1 MAYEQDLES
10 FAIGIGPKAPV
21 RLRLDRANRH
31 GLIAGATGTGKTIT
45 LQTMAESF
53 SRAGVPVFVTDVKGD
68 LSGIAA
74 PGAAKPKLM
83 ERFQRMGVSPLFD
96 GAPTVPWDL
105 LGAQGHPMRATVSEI
120 GPLLFSRLLELNDVQ
135 SGVLNIC
142 FKLADDEGLLL
153 LDLKDLRAVLTFVS
167 EHAKELQA
175 RYGSVASASVGAIQR
190 GLLTLESQGGEA
202 FFGEPALDLADLMQV
217 DAQGRGAINLFAADK
232 LMDKP
237 RLYAIFLLWLLAEL
251 FEQMPEAGDIDRPKL
266 VFFFDEAHLLF
277 NDAPQALVDEIERV
291 VRLIRS
297 KGVGIYFVT
306 QNPLDVPETVLAQL
320 GNRVQHA
327 LRAFTPRDQKAVRA
341 AAETFRANPRLNT
354 ADAIMELGVG
364 EALISVLDADGVP
377 TIVERALICPP
388 VSRIGPITPAERDEL
403 RAISPIGVK
412 YDEVID
418 RESAFERLTGA
429 GQAVSGGPAPEA
441 RTAPRGNPWG
451 RAPEAAPAAHS
462 PRYDPPSDRDHQ
474 GFRRPAGDAWGRGN
488 PQSAP
493 QSYDAPPAPRGGGLL
508 DQLGGMLGGGQ
519 PTRGR
524 GRRSDTIGETLVKSV
539 TRTVGTEISRQF
551 VRGVMGALLRR

>member
-1 MAYEQDLES
+1 MGYEQDAES
-10 FAIGIGPKAPV
+10 FAIGVGSKTAV

-45 LQTMAESF
+45 LQMMAESF

-74 PGAAKPKLM
+74 PGEAKPRLM

-105 LGAQGHPMRATVSEI
+105 LGDQGHPMRATVSEI
-120 GPLLFSRLLELNDVQ
+120 GPLLLARLLELNDVQ
-135 SGVLNIC
+135 AGVLNIC
-142 FKLADDEGLLL
+142 FALADDEGLLL
-153 LDLKDLRAVLTFVS
+153 IDLKDLRAVLTFVS
-167 EHAKELQA
+167 EHARELQP

-190 GLLTLESQGGEA
+190 GLLTLESQGGEL
-202 FFGEPALDLADLMQV
+202 FFGEPALELADLMKT

-251 FEQMPEAGDIDRPKL
+251 FEELPEAGDISKPKL

-277 NDAPQALVDEIERV
+277 NDAPPALVAEIERV

-354 ADAIMELGVG
+354 AEAIMELGVG

-377 TIVERALICPP
+377 TIVERALVCPP
-388 VSRIGPITPAERDEL
+388 VSRIGPITPEERAEL
-403 RAISPIGVK
+403 RAISPIGAK
-412 YDEVID
+412 YDMAID
-418 RESAFERLTGA
+418 RDSAFERLTGG
-429 GQAVSGGPAPEA
+429 GQAPEGAPPQA

-451 RAPEAAPAAHS
+451 APPPQHGYDPSAAP
-462 PRYDPPSDRDHQ
+462 
-474 GFRRPAGDAWGRGN
+474 RPAGDAWGRGAAQQ
-488 PQSAP
+488 PGYDQQP
-493 QSYDAPPAPRGGGLL
+493 HHDAPARGGGLL
-508 DQLGGMLGGGQ
+508 GQLGGMLGGGEAS
-519 PTRGR
+519 RGR
-524 GRRSDTIGETLVKSV
+524 ARRSDSVGEALVKSV
-539 TRTVGTEISRQF
+539 TRTVGSEISRQL
-551 VRGVMGALLRR
+551 VRGVLGALLRR

>member
-1 MAYEQDLES
+1 MGYEQDAES
-10 FAIGIGPKAPV
+10 FAIGIGSKASV

-74 PGAAKPKLM
+74 PGEAKPKLM
-83 ERFQRMGVSPLFD
+83 DRFQRMGVSPLFE

-105 LGAQGHPMRATVSEI
+105 LGDQGHPMRATVSEI
-120 GPLLFSRLLELNDVQ
+120 GPLLLARLLELNDVQ
-135 SGVLNIC
+135 AGVLNIC
-142 FKLADDEGLLL
+142 FALADDEGLLL
-153 LDLKDLRAVLTFVS
+153 IDLKDLRAVLTFVS

-175 RYGSVASASVGAIQR
+175 RYGSVAAASVGAIQR
-190 GLLTLESQGGEA
+190 GLLTLESQGGDL
-202 FFGEPALDLADLMQV
+202 FFGEPALELADLMKT

-251 FEQMPEAGDIDRPKL
+251 FEELPEAGDIDRPKL

-277 NDAPQALVDEIERV
+277 TDAPPALVAEIERV

-354 ADAIMELGVG
+354 AEAIMELGVG

-377 TIVERALICPP
+377 TIVERALVCPP
-388 VSRIGPITPAERDEL
+388 VSRIGPITPDERAEL
-403 RAISPIGVK
+403 RSISPIGVK
-412 YDEVID
+412 YDAVID
-418 RESAFERLTGA
+418 RDSAYERLTGD
-429 GQAVSGGPAPEA
+429 GQAPSRGAAPQA

-451 RAPEAAPAAHS
+451 APPAAPQPTYQA
-462 PRYDPPSDRDHQ
+462 PPSTP
-474 GFRRPAGDAWGRGN
+474 RPAGDAWGRGAARQPSYESVPN
-488 PQSAP
+488 
-493 QSYDAPPAPRGGGLL
+493 YDAQPQQGGGLL
-508 DQLGGMLGGGQ
+508 DQLSGMLGGEA
-519 PTRGR
+519 PRGR
-524 GRRSDTIGETLVKSV
+524 ARRSDSVGETLVKSV
-539 TRTVGTEISRQF
+539 TRTVGTEISRQL
-551 VRGVMGALLRR
+551 VRGVLGALLRR

>member
-1 MAYEQDLES
+1 MGYEQDAES
-10 FAIGIGPKAPV
+10 FAIGVGSKAAV

-74 PGAAKPKLM
+74 PGEAKPKLM
-83 ERFQRMGVSPLFD
+83 DRFQRMGVSPLFE

-105 LGAQGHPMRATVSEI
+105 LGDQGHPMRATVSEI
-120 GPLLFSRLLELNDVQ
+120 GPQLLARLLELNDVQ
-135 SGVLNIC
+135 AGVLNIC
-142 FKLADDEGLLL
+142 FALADDEGLLL
-153 LDLKDLRAVLTFVS
+153 LDLKDLRAVLSFVA
-167 EHAKELQA
+167 EHARELQA
-175 RYGSVASASVGAIQR
+175 RYGSVAAASVGAIQR
-190 GLLTLESQGGEA
+190 GLLTLESQGGEF
-202 FFGEPALDLADLMQV
+202 FFGEPALDLMDLMKT

-251 FEQMPEAGDIDRPKL
+251 FERMPEAGDIDRPKL

-277 NDAPQALVDEIERV
+277 NDAPPALVAEIERV

-354 ADAIMELGVG
+354 AEAIMELGVG

-377 TIVERALICPP
+377 TIVERALVCPP
-388 VSRIGPITPAERDEL
+388 VSRIGPITPDERAEL
-403 RAISPIGVK
+403 RSISPIGTR
-412 YDEVID
+412 YDAVID
-418 RESAFERLTGA
+418 RDSAYERLTG
-429 GQAVSGGPAPEA
+429 GGGEAPARGEALQA

-451 RAPEAAPAAHS
+451 AAPAPQPS
-462 PRYDPPSDRDHQ
+462 YDPPPSAP
-474 GFRRPAGDAWGRGN
+474 RPAGDAWGR
-488 PQSAP
+488 SAP
-493 QSYDAPPAPRGGGLL
+493 REPSYDPPPQQGGGLL
-508 DQLGGMLGGGQ
+508 EQLGGMLSGE
-519 PTRGR
+519 PSRGR
-524 GRRSDTIGETLVKSV
+524 GRRSDSIGETLAKSV
-539 TRTVGTEISRQF
+539 TRTVGTEISRQL
-551 VRGVMGALLRR
+551 VRGVLGALLRR

>member
-1 MAYEQDLES
+1 MGYEPDAES
-10 FAIGIGPKAPV
+10 FAIGVGSKGAV

-74 PGAAKPKLM
+74 PGEAKPKLM
-83 ERFQRMGVSPLFD
+83 DRFQRMGVSPLFE
-96 GAPTVPWDL
+96 GAPTLPWDL
-105 LGAQGHPMRATVSEI
+105 LGDQGHPMRATVSEI
-120 GPLLFSRLLELNDVQ
+120 GPQLLARLLELNDVQ
-135 SGVLNIC
+135 AGVLNIC
-142 FKLADDEGLLL
+142 FALADDEGLLL

-167 EHAKELQA
+167 EHARDLQA
-175 RYGSVASASVGAIQR
+175 RYGSVAAASIGAIQR
-190 GLLTLESQGGEA
+190 GLLTLESQGGEF
-202 FFGEPALDLADLMQV
+202 FFGEPALDLLDLMMT
-217 DAQGRGAINLFAADK
+217 DAQGCGAINLFAADK

-251 FEQMPEAGDIDRPKL
+251 FERLPEAGDLAKPKL

-277 NDAPQALVDEIERV
+277 NDAPPALVAEIERV

-341 AAETFRANPRLNT
+341 AAETFRPNPRINT
-354 ADAIMELGVG
+354 AEAIMELGVG
-364 EALISVLDADGVP
+364 EALISVLDGDGVP
-377 TIVERALICPP
+377 TIVERALVCPP
-388 VSRIGPITPAERDEL
+388 VSRIGPISPEERAEL
-403 RAISPIGVK
+403 RAISPIGAK
-412 YDEVID
+412 YDVGID
-418 RESAFERLTGA
+418 RESAFERLTGG
-429 GQAVSGGPAPEA
+429 GQAQGGGSAPQA

-451 RAPEAAPAAHS
+451 ATPPAQ
-462 PRYDPPSDRDHQ
+462 PPQSA
-474 GFRRPAGDAWGRGN
+474 PAGDAWGRGGARQ
-488 PQSAP
+488 P
-493 QSYDAPPAPRGGGLL
+493 SYDPPPRQPAQPLAQGGGGLL
-508 DQLGGMLGGGQ
+508 GQLGGMLGDGLSS
-519 PTRGR
+519 RGR
-524 GRRSDTIGETLVKSV
+524 SGRSDSLGQALAKSV
-539 TRTVGTEISRQF
+539 TRAVGSEISRQL
-551 VRGVMGALLRR
+551 VRGVLGALLKR

>member
-1 MAYEQDLES
+1 MGMGYEQDAES
-10 FAIGIGPKAPV
+10 FAIGVGSKAAV

-45 LQTMAESF
+45 LQMMAESF

-74 PGAAKPKLM
+74 PGEAKPRLM

-105 LGAQGHPMRATVSEI
+105 LGEQGHPMRATVSEI
-120 GPLLFSRLLELNDVQ
+120 GPLLLARLLELNEVQ
-135 SGVLNIC
+135 AGVLNIC
-142 FKLADDEGLLL
+142 FALADDEGLLL
-153 LDLKDLRAVLTFVS
+153 IDLKDLRAVLTFVS
-167 EHAKELQA
+167 EHARELQP

-190 GLLTLESQGGEA
+190 GLLTLESQGGEF
-202 FFGEPALDLADLMQV
+202 FFGEPALELADLMKT

-251 FEQMPEAGDIDRPKL
+251 FEELPEAGDIDRPKL

-277 NDAPQALVDEIERV
+277 NDAPPALVDEIERV

-354 ADAIMELGVG
+354 AEAIMELGVG

-377 TIVERALICPP
+377 TIVERALVCPP
-388 VSRIGPITPAERDEL
+388 VSRIGPITPEERTEL
-403 RAISPIGVK
+403 RAISPIGAK
-412 YDEVID
+412 YDMAID
-418 RESAFERLTGA
+418 RESAYERLTGE
-429 GQAVSGGPAPEA
+429 GHVAPQGEA
-441 RTAPRGNPWG
+441 PQPRTAARGNPWG
-451 RAPEAAPAAHS
+451 AP
-462 PRYDPPSDRDHQ
+462 PP
-474 GFRRPAGDAWGRGN
+474 PAGDAWGRGAAHQPSYE
-488 PQSAP
+488 PQPQYEAP
-493 QSYDAPPAPRGGGLL
+493 SRQGGGLL
-508 DQLGGMLGGGQ
+508 GQLGGMLGGGA
-519 PTRGR
+519 PRGR
-524 GRRSDTIGETLVKSV
+524 ARRSDSVGEALVKSV
-539 TRTVGTEISRQF
+539 TRTVGSEISRQL
-551 VRGVMGALLRR
+551 VRGVLGALLRR

>member
-1 MAYEQDLES
+1 MGYEQDAES
-10 FAIGIGPKAPV
+10 FAIGLGSKAAV

-45 LQTMAESF
+45 LQMMAESF

-74 PGAAKPKLM
+74 PGEAKPRLM
-83 ERFQRMGVSPLFD
+83 ERFQRMGVSPLFE

-105 LGAQGHPMRATVSEI
+105 LGDQGHPMRATVSEI
-120 GPLLFSRLLELNDVQ
+120 GPLLLARLLELNEVQ
-135 SGVLNIC
+135 AGVLNIC
-142 FKLADDEGLLL
+142 FALADDEGLLL
-153 LDLKDLRAVLTFVS
+153 IDLKDLRAVLTFVA
-167 EHAKELQA
+167 ENAKELQA

-190 GLLTLESQGGEA
+190 GLLTLESQGGEQ
-202 FFGEPALDLADLMQV
+202 FFGEPALELADLMKT

-251 FEQMPEAGDIDRPKL
+251 FEELPEAGDIDRPKL

-277 NDAPQALVDEIERV
+277 NDAPPALVAEIERV

-354 ADAIMELGVG
+354 AEAIMELGVG

-377 TIVERALICPP
+377 TIVERALVCPP
-388 VSRIGPITPAERDEL
+388 VSRIGPITPDERAEL
-403 RAISPIGVK
+403 RAISPIGDK
-412 YDEVID
+412 YDAVID
-418 RESAFERLTGA
+418 RHSAYERLTG
-429 GQAVSGGPAPEA
+429 GDEAPEGSPPPQA

-451 RAPEAAPAAHS
+451 GPAPS
-462 PRYDPPSDRDHQ
+462 SSPPSTSTPSSA
-474 GFRRPAGDAWGRGN
+474 RRPAGDAWGRGPASQPSYEPP
-488 PQSAP
+488 PQ
-493 QSYDAPPAPRGGGLL
+493 YDAPARQGGGLI
-508 DQLGGMLGGGQ
+508 DQLGGILGGGA
-519 PTRGR
+519 PRRGA
-524 GRRSDTIGETLVKSV
+524 RRSDSVGEALVKSV
-539 TRTVGTEISRQF
+539 TRSVGSEISRQL
-551 VRGVMGALLRR
+551 VRGVLGALLRR

>member
-1 MAYEQDLES
+1 M
-10 FAIGIGPKAPV
+10 
-21 RLRLDRANRH
+21 
-31 GLIAGATGTGKTIT
+31 
-45 LQTMAESF
+45 
-53 SRAGVPVFVTDVKGD
+53 
-68 LSGIAA
+68 
-74 PGAAKPKLM
+74 
-83 ERFQRMGVSPLFD
+83 
-96 GAPTVPWDL
+96 
-105 LGAQGHPMRATVSEI
+105 
-120 GPLLFSRLLELNDVQ
+120 
-135 SGVLNIC
+135 
-142 FKLADDEGLLL
+142 
-153 LDLKDLRAVLTFVS
+153 LTFVS
-167 EHAKELQA
+167 EHARELQA
-175 RYGSVASASVGAIQR
+175 RYGSVAAASVGAIQR

-277 NDAPQALVDEIERV
+277 NDAPEALVDEIERV

-354 ADAIMELGVG
+354 AEAIMELGVG

-377 TIVERALICPP
+377 TIVERALICPQGP
-388 VSRIGPITPAERDEL
+388 RTGRHPMPSREQVREPEF

-429 GQAVSGGPAPEA
+429 GEAVSRGPAPEA

-451 RAPEAAPAAHS
+451 RAPEAASATHS
-462 PRYDPPSDRDHQ
+462 SRYDPPSDRDHQ

-488 PQSAP
+488 PQSSPQPYGAP
-493 QSYDAPPAPRGGGLL
+493 QAPQGGGLL

-519 PTRGR
+519 PARGR